1 MKGKYFIIVLAAALG
16 VLLITGCA
24 DKTNNNPTRPG
35 TPPQGY
41 VFKQNHHSYSIFFS
55 TNNDHPGGEHGD
67 KPYNAYTPP
76 GYLDSAGGRFPV
88 LYLLPPFRSDELYY
102 FEHGLAQVADRLI
115 AEGKIIPMIIVAVD
129 GRSLLGGSFYVDSPR
144 QGRFATA
151 LVTDTS
157 YTVPRFD
164 NLGRLLNVTY
174 LAPSL
179 ISRIDNIFRTVPES
193 RFRAIGGIGMGGYG
207 AARLA
212 LTTDKFSSVSAIN
225 APLDFDGTRSG
236 GFRSLFSQVYPA
248 GSQWSIVD
256 TSLHNRAMSLLV
268 SAAAAFSPQHQAFY
282 VDSVHSLVGVDVIS
296 YTVTDSLT
304 PTDKQSYLPRHFAY
318 MPFDSTGLINDEI
331 WQIWMNNNID
341 YLYQQADGI
350 DQNRFRL
357 MRKLMVTTGYDE
369 YLFNDQMNAFV
380 AFLRA
385 NNMTFDEKT
394 MTGTTLAAAGADR
407 YLYDL
412 LEDVLIFHSEAFKAA
427 GW

>member
-1 MKGKYFIIVLAAALG
+1 MKGKYFIIVLALG
-16 VLLITGCA
+16 VFLVSGCA
-24 DKTNNNPTRPG
+24 DKTNNNPTRPN

-41 VFKQNHHSYSIFFS
+41 VFKQNFHSYSIFFS
-55 TNNDHPGGEHGD
+55 TSNDRPGGEHGD

-76 GYLDSAGGRFPV
+76 GYLNSTDGRFPV

-115 AEGKIIPMIIVAVD
+115 AEGKIIPMIIVTVD

-151 LVTDTS
+151 LTEYAS
-157 YTVPRFD
+157 YTVPRYTSMGQLVD
-164 NLGRLLNVTY
+164 VTY
-174 LAPSL
+174 GAPSL
-179 ISRIDNIFRTVPES
+179 ISRIDDNFRTVAES

-212 LTTDKFSSVSAIN
+212 LTTDKFNSVSAIN
-225 APLDFDGTRSG
+225 APLDFDGAG
-236 GFRSLFSQVYPA
+236 ADGFRSLINQVYPA
-248 GSQWSIVD
+248 GSPWSSVD
-256 TSLHNRAMSLLV
+256 TSLHNPAMSLLV
-268 SAAAAFSPQHQAFY
+268 SAAAAFSPQHQAFR
-282 VDSVHSLVGVDVIS
+282 VDSIYRLVNVDVIS
-296 YTVTDSLT
+296 YTITDSLT
-304 PTDKQSYLPRHFAY
+304 TDKRSYLPRHHAH
-318 MPFDSTGLINDEI
+318 MPFDSTGVINDDI
-331 WQIWMNNNID
+331 WQVWMHNNID
-341 YLYQQADGI
+341 YLYQQADGNN
-350 DQNRFRL
+350 QNRFRL

-369 YLFNDQMNAFV
+369 YFFNEQMNAFA

-385 NNMTFDEKT
+385 SNMTFDEKT
-394 MTGTTLAAAGADR
+394 LPGTTMLTAGADR